1 MEEEKLDE
9 ILAVLQEIKDDMGGI
24 SAKRLEKKVPMADSL
39 PESVETPEDEAIETP
54 ELQAV
59 EEEEGEEDVSH
70 LPRWKQRLHAF
81 GKKKIGM

>member
-1 MEEEKLDE
+1 MDEGKLDE
-9 ILAVLQEIKDDMGGI
+9 ILMVLQEIKDDMGGM
-24 SAKRLEKKVPMADSL
+24 SASKLKKVPMADSL
-39 PESVETPEDEAIETP
+39 PESQETPEDEAMETP